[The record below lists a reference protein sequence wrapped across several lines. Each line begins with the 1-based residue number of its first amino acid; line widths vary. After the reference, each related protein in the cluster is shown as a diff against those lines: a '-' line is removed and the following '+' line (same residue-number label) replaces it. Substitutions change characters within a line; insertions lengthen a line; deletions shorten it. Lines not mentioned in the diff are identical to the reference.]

1 MKREDRTPVSV
12 NPERVDCTTFFCGP
26 TPGNDVSEALPAAT
40 KIIMR
45 NKQEY
50 LVQGA
55 HDDVVLTLNTA
66 CALIKDEG
74 KAS

>member
-1 MKREDRTPVSV
+1 MPEGRTPISV
-12 NPERVDCTTFFCGP
+12 DPLRVDCTEHY
-26 TPGNDVSEALPAAT
+26 SEQFKAATGEVFPWAT

-55 HDDVVLTLNTA
+55 LEEVIEKLN
-66 CALIKDEG
+66 
-74 KAS
+74 KAK